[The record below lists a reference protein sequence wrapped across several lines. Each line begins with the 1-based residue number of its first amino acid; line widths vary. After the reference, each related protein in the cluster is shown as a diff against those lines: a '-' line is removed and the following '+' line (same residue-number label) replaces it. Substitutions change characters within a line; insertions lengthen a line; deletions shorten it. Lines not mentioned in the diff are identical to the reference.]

1 MQNRPSC
8 EHIIDMLP
16 EPFVVIDRDYQ
27 ILAANRAYRN
37 HYGVNHGDVVGRH
50 CYEVSHRSAVPCS
63 ECGEHCPLESVFATR
78 QSTHVMH
85 IHYRG
90 DGEEEHVQ
98 IQGTP
103 ILGDQG
109 EVLYMGEYIHPVNPA
124 AEGDPILIGRSR
136 TMLRLTSLLQRV
148 APTDTTV
155 LLLGESGVGK
165 ERVAEYI
172 HQYSLRVDG
181 PLVVVD
187 CGTLGENLI
196 ESELFGH
203 EKGAFTGA
211 AARRKGLV
219 QAANGGTLFIDE
231 VGDLPLS
238 LQTKLLRV
246 LETGTVRRL
255 GGTDYMDVNV
265 RVVAA
270 TNHDLQAMVSR
281 GDFRQDLYYRLSAFP
296 VQVPALREHKDDI
309 PALAEHFLSRIADGD
324 RYLPLSPELIETLLG
339 YDYPGNVRQL
349 RNIIERAAILAC
361 GDALGTDHLVFEGP
375 SAAIHHHER
384 SVREP
389 DDLLVRRG
397 RLDDQ
402 AVIEALRRSDGHRA
416 KAAHLLGVSERT
428 LYRYMRRLRT
438 FAGNHVDPD

>member
-1 MQNRPSC
+1 MKKPSC
-8 EHIIDMLP
+8 EQIIDLVP

-37 HYGVNHGDVVGRH
+37 HYGVDHGDVVGRH

-63 ECGEHCPLESVFATR
+63 ECGEHCPLEAVFAS
-78 QSTHVMH
+78 QKPMQVMH
-85 IHYRG
+85 IHYRK
-90 DGEEEHVQ
+90 DGQEERVQ

-103 ILGDQG
+103 ILGENG
-109 EVLYMGEYIHPVNPA
+109 EVLYMGEYIHPVTPVTD
-124 AEGDPILIGRSR
+124 GDAILIGRSR

-148 APTDTTV
+148 APTETTV

-165 ERVAEYI
+165 ERVAEYL
-172 HQYSLRVDG
+172 HQYSHRVDG

-211 AARRKGLV
+211 STRKKGLF

-231 VGDLPLS
+231 VGDLPLA

-255 GGTDYMDVNV
+255 GGTDYVEVNV
-265 RVVAA
+265 RVIAA

-296 VQVPALREHKDDI
+296 VHVPPLRDHKDDI
-309 PALAEHFLSRIADGD
+309 PALAEHFLSRITDGD
-324 RYLPLSPELIETLLG
+324 RYLPLSPEVIETMLD

-349 RNIIERAAILAC
+349 RNIIERAAILAS
-361 GDALGTDHLVFEGP
+361 GDVLRPEHLVFEGP
-375 SAAIHHHER
+375 GAEVSQDDQPISTR
-384 SVREP
+384 SE
-389 DDLLVRRG
+389 LLVRRG

-402 AVIEALRRSDGHRA
+402 VVMEALRRSGGHRA
-416 KAAHLLGVSERT
+416 TAARLLGVSERT
-428 LYRYMRRLRT
+428 LYRYMRRLRA
-438 FAGNHVDPD
+438 FDERPQF